1 MRGLVLAAAAAL
13 ALVSACSGEE
23 ERRATPPPQP
33 TTTARE
39 QQEEKAEHRIPY
51 PRARRISVPRGYRAE
66 VYARGLV
73 QPTAMAYGP
82 DGRLYVAQNDGR
94 IVRVRP
100 RTERPR
106 TFAAGFDVPLGVA
119 WRGRTLYVSAQGALD
134 ALRLT
139 RSGAAGRRRTIV
151 SGLPYELHQQDNVVL
166 GRDGRL
172 YLGSGS
178 TCDACD
184 EADPRSAAILS
195 VRPDGSDLRVV
206 ARGLRN
212 PFGLAVEPETGRLWA
227 SVNARDDLGEWN
239 PAESVVRIR
248 RGAHYGW
255 PECWPNWRTR
265 RMAGE
270 CRGVTPH
277 DVYLEPHSAAGG
289 MAFWNGVLYVAE
301 WGEYND
307 DLHGRKVVRVNVE
320 TRRARAFADGF
331 EHPLAVA
338 VDRQNALLVADWGR
352 GVIYRI
358 QRRGE
363 P

>member
-1 MRGLVLAAAAAL
+1 MLLAVAVAAIG
-13 ALVSACSGEE
+13 ACGREE
-23 ERRATPPPQP
+23 PQRAPPPPDEP
-33 TTTARE
+33 TTTVQQKRE
-39 QQEEKAEHRIPY
+39 AE
-51 PRARRISVPRGYRAE
+51 RRIAYPPTRRIRVPKGFRAE
-66 VYARGLV
+66 IYATGLV

-94 IVRVRP
+94 IVTVRP
-100 RTERPR
+100 RTKRPR
-106 TFAAGFDVPLGVA
+106 TFASGFDVPLGVA
-119 WRGRTLYVSAQGALD
+119 WRGRTLYVSAQGTVH

-139 RSGAAGRRRTIV
+139 RAGEAAGRTTIV
-151 SGLPYELHQQDNVVL
+151 TGLPYELHQQDNVVL

-178 TCDACD
+178 TCDACR
-184 EADPRSAAILS
+184 ESDPRSAAILS
-195 VRPDGSDLRVV
+195 FRPDGSDLEVV

-212 PFGLAVEPETGRLWA
+212 PFGLAVDPETGRLWV

-248 RGAHYGW
+248 KGAHYGW
-255 PECWPNWRTR
+255 PGCWPDWRTR

-270 CRGVTPH
+270 CSGVTPH
-277 DVYLEPHSAAGG
+277 DVYLEPHSSPGG
-289 MAFWNGVLYVAE
+289 MAFWTGELFVAE

-307 DLHGRKVVRVNVE
+307 DLHGRKVVRVDVE
-320 TRRARAFADGF
+320 THRVRPFADGF
-331 EHPLAVA
+331 EHPLPVA
-338 VDRQNALLVADWGR
+338 VDRQNALLVADWGS